1 MLPWKFRNSAGARK
15 MAQIWSV
22 FEAKV
27 AVFQAEKVMGANER
41 QWKFMEWERKLDIS
55 IWLS

>member
-15 MAQIWSV
+15 MAQIWSI

-41 QWKFMEWERKLDIS
+41 QWKFMEW
-55 IWLS
+55 